1 METTVLVFGQI
12 TDITGESSIKISGVA
27 DTNGLIHLLHK
38 NYPQLQSLEY
48 SIAVNKNIIRENTLL
63 KNNDTVAILPPFSGG

>member
-27 DTNGLIHLLHK
+27 DTNGVIHLLHK
-38 NYPQLQSLEY
+38 NYPHLQSLEY
-48 SIAVNKNIIRENTLL
+48 SIAVNKNIISESTLL